1 MVNYDNV
8 FDALTASHRRQ
19 LLVKLLSIPQYVSKP
34 SGISREI
41 AEADENLLQRH
52 LSSSRT
58 IAEVDEYSV
67 SMHHIHL
74 PKLAKYGFIVWSQDD
89 DLVVRGHRFDEI
101 IPHLKLL
108 AEQQDGRRTKDPVVT
123 KGPVVTKRR

>member
-1 MVNYDNV
+1 MVDYDNV

-19 LLVKLLSIPQYVSKP
+19 LLTKLLSSPQYVPKP

-41 AEADENLLQRH
+41 VEADENLLQMY
-52 LSSSRT
+52 LSSSQT
-58 IAEVDEYSV
+58 ITEVDEYSV

-74 PKLAKYGFIVWSQDD
+74 PTLAEYGFIEWDQNDN
-89 DLVVRGHRFDEI
+89 LVVQGHRFDEI

-108 AEQQDGRRTKDPVVT
+108 PEQQDERRTEAPVVT
-123 KGPVVTKRR
+123 QPR